1 MCSPWK
7 TCGAK
12 LGTVE
17 TPIIAIIA
25 KITSGLFLG
34 IASTIDINLKKFDGN
49 LNINGTIIKLAL
61 ASFKLGKKLTYV

>member
-1 MCSPWK
+1 MCIPWK

-12 LGTVE
+12 LGTVA

-34 IASTIDINLKKFDGN
+34 IASTIDINLKN
-49 LNINGTIIKLAL
+49 SVVI
-61 ASFKLGKKLTYV
+61 